1 MRTNNTSLRT
11 IDPVDQ
17 ALAGATSHRPEPR
30 PASIHLLN
38 SATSSR
44 PHRDVVRT
52 RFESGTAELLA
63 DIDGVPVLVRFVVK
77 GVAPE
82 MQSDPDDVN
91 IQRLLSNTLQK
102 MVDRMRGPFPRRHDQ
117 SKPPF
122 AVVELTSSSDSP
134 VRQPSRLNDAVLRV
148 GPLQLDLMDRIAK
161 RDSRQIDLRPRE
173 FQLLKYMM
181 ERSDKLLT
189 RAALFKEVWNYKFTP
204 ESNLVDVHMGRL
216 RRKVDGRD
224 DAPMIRSVRGAGFV
238 LSATPFPHRPR
249 TLYASD
255 LL

>member
-1 MRTNNTSLRT
+1 
-11 IDPVDQ
+11 
-17 ALAGATSHRPEPR
+17 
-30 PASIHLLN
+30 
-38 SATSSR
+38 
-44 PHRDVVRT
+44 
-52 RFESGTAELLA
+52 
-63 DIDGVPVLVRFVVK
+63 VRFVVK
-77 GVAPE
+77 SVAPE
-82 MQSDPDDVN
+82 MQSDPDDLN

-238 LSATPFPHRPR
+238 LSATPFPHRPSTAPTER
-249 TLYASD
+249 LTSVGFGD
-255 LL
+255 KSSKPMRRSVQR